1 MYRLCNTFNFST
13 RFTRLNFSWK
23 LSLCC
28 VGIFVFIFMIP
39 ATDIGAV
46 EKSPIGFI
54 KKMQASA
61 VIVRDNISEAAE
73 PGAPV
78 FENDILKTDD
88 SGALGITFSDNT
100 MISLGPDTEFTVN
113 EYVFQ
118 PEAKKMSFLSRIVRG
133 TLHYISGTM
142 AKLSPQSVS
151 VNTPVGTIGIRGTRF
166 LVKVED

>member
-1 MYRLCNTFNFST
+1 MCRLSNINW
-13 RFTRLNFSWK
+13 NA
-23 LSLCC
+23 SLCC
-28 VGIFVFIFMIP
+28 VSIIMFIFMIP
-39 ATDIGAV
+39 AKDIGAV

-54 KKMQASA
+54 KKVQASA
-61 VIVRDNISEAAE
+61 FIVRNNISEVAV
-73 PGAPV
+73 PGSPV
-78 FENDILKTDD
+78 FENDVLKTGD
-88 SGALGITFSDNT
+88 SGALGVTFSDNT
-100 MISLGPDTEFTVN
+100 MISLGPDTEFVVN

-118 PEAKKMSFLSRIVRG
+118 PETKKMSFFSRIVRG